1 MAIVPYGQ
9 TAIAD
14 NGGQVNDNASFG
26 PAGYNFCERHEKKA
40 DRDIEKA
47 ADDYPNNDNGADQ
60 GAHCHT
66 LTAVEHS
73 GRTPAKRYPLF
84 SFFFLISFDWRE

>member
-1 MAIVPYGQ
+1 MI
-9 TAIAD
+9 I
-14 NGGQVNDNASFG
+14 
-26 PAGYNFCERHEKKA
+26 FCKRHEKKA

-47 ADDYPNNDNGADQ
+47 ADDNPNDDNGADQ

-84 SFFFLISFDWRE
+84 SFFFLISFGWRE